1 MSATIETR
9 RLLRRRDS
17 VLVAVSGG
25 PDSVALLAGLVAL
38 GGGRWRIGA
47 AHVNHGLR
55 GADSDRDERFVTEL
69 AERLGLD
76 VFVLAGRIVPGANLE
91 ERARELRYRLLL
103 EAAQS
108 GGYRRIATGHTLD
121 DQAETFLLRLF
132 RGAGA
137 RGLTAI
143 APIRADGVIR
153 PLLDLRRA
161 DVVAFLDR
169 RGLRHRRDRSNVD
182 PRFTRNRI
190 RRRLLPLLEREFNPS
205 VRRAL
210 ARTVDLLTDED
221 ALLERM
227 ARARLAKFARADR
240 LDTRGWSRM
249 PVAIARRVVR
259 LWLEHVRGDLAGTS
273 TEHVERV
280 VVLGRGKA
288 GGTVSLPSG
297 EVRRSGGRLRWI
309 ETGARRATLPKAMAL
324 APSADRAFGG
334 FRFRVREMPRARGP
348 RPSVWRALFDTAAMR
363 GPLAVRALRP
373 GDRIRPHGLGGTKKL
388 QDVFVDRR
396 IERERCAGHPVV
408 VCGDAVLWVPGVV
421 RADAALVTAKT
432 RRVLVIECAPP
443 R

>member
-1 MSATIETR
+1 M
-9 RLLRRRDS
+9 
-17 VLVAVSGG
+17 LVAVSGG

-38 GGGRWRIGA
+38 GSGRWRIGV

-55 GADSDRDERFVTEL
+55 GADSDRDERFVSTL
-69 AERLGLD
+69 AERFELD

-103 EAAQS
+103 EAARS
-108 GGYRRIATGHTLD
+108 GGYRRVATGHTLD
-121 DQAETFLLRLF
+121 DQAETFLLRLL

-137 RGLTAI
+137 RGLTSI
-143 APIRADGVIR
+143 APLRADGVIR
-153 PLLDLRRA
+153 PLLDLERA
-161 DVVAFLDR
+161 EVLAFLDR

-210 ARTVDLLTDED
+210 ARTADLLTDED

-227 ARARLAKFARADR
+227 ARARLASVARADR

-249 PVAIARRVVR
+249 PFAIARRVVR
-259 LWLEHVRGDLAGTS
+259 LWLERLRGDLAGTS
-273 TEHVERV
+273 AEHVERV
-280 VVLGRGKA
+280 VALGRGNT
-288 GGTVSLPSG
+288 GGTVSLPRG
-297 EVRRSGGRLRWI
+297 EVRRSGGNLRWI
-309 ETGARRATLPKAMAL
+309 ETGKRRAVRPRATAL
-324 APSADRAFGG
+324 VPSSDHAFGG
-334 FRFRVREMPRARGP
+334 FRFRVREVPRARGP
-348 RPSVWRALFDTAAMR
+348 RPSLWRALFDAAAVT
-363 GPLAVRALRP
+363 GPLTVRPSRP

-396 IERERCAGHPVV
+396 VDRERRAGYPIVV
-408 VCGDAVLWVPGVV
+408 GGDAVLWVPGLV
-421 RADAALVTAKT
+421 RADAAIVTTKT
-432 RRVLVIECAPP
+432 RRVLVVECTPP